1 MRAVNAD
8 GIEAAIGWLRVVAL
22 QIGKRG
28 FADFRLFRRGDAG
41 SGADLAAGFAAAH
54 FDEYQDRAIAGDEVD
69 FAVTAAD
76 VVRYNGKPLRLEIA
90 GGAAFARLAAH
101 EMRREFFEDEHE
113 VF

>member
-8 GIEAAIGWLRVVAL
+8 GIEAAIGQLRVMLL
-22 QIGKRG
+22 QISERR

-54 FDEYQDRAIAGDEVD
+54 FNEYQNRAIAGDEVD

-90 GGAAFARLAAH
+90 GGAAFARLAAQ
-101 EMRREFFEDEHE
+101 EVRREFFEEHE
-113 VF
+113 DF

>member
-22 QIGKRG
+22 QIGERG

-41 SGADLAAGFAAAH
+41 SGADLAAGAARAH
-54 FDEYQDRAIAGDEVD
+54 FNEYQNRAIAGDEVD

-76 VVRYNGKPLRLEIA
+76 VVRYNGKPLRLEVS
-90 GGAAFARLAAH
+90 GSAAFARLPAQKV
-101 EMRREFFEDEHE
+101 RREFFDEEHE